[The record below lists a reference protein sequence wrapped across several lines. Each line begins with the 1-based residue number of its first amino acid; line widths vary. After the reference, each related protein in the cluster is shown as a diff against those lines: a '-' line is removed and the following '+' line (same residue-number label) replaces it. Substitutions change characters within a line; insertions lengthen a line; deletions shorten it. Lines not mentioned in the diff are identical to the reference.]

1 MTCVW
6 CSMPSTAAVNLPG
19 QHPIEIPDKYNQRYP
34 GQKSQMGNIGE
45 KDQDYI
51 APEQKKGELIAAVP
65 TVHHSSE
72 PVHKRYVVSFAKS

>member
-1 MTCVW
+1 
-6 CSMPSTAAVNLPG
+6 
-19 QHPIEIPDKYNQRYP
+19 
-34 GQKSQMGNIGE
+34 MGNIGE
-45 KDQDYI
+45 KNQDYI